1 VAKTPPPAAVV
12 PPAPTGTGIVTIGG
26 ELFLRGE
33 IFVDGTSRGFAPSR
47 LELSVGSHRV
57 EIVGRDGVKHG
68 PRELVVNRQHT
79 QSAPLT
85 WEE

>member
-1 VAKTPPPAAVV
+1 ML
-12 PPAPTGTGIVTIGG
+12 TIGG
-26 ELFLRGE
+26 EQFLRGE

-47 LELSVGSHRV
+47 LELPVGPHRV

-68 PRELVVNRQHT
+68 PRQLVVSRQHT
-79 QSAPLT
+79 QSAPLA